1 MKKGIRYLRF
11 SKDKQS
17 VLSIERQDLVTAQWM
32 DHTEIQIF
40 DTFIDDGY
48 SAKTFDRPD
57 MKKLM
62 EFVKKNYRD
71 IDYLVVAE
79 LTRFSR
85 DLGDAV
91 NLVKKIQKAY
101 DIRIVSASRGAIYD
115 CSDSNSFFMM
125 SLEFLL
131 GNSEN
136 LKRESDINGGIYTA
150 KAKEGRYIHGQ
161 PPYGYYKEG
170 KGAESRLCIHEDQ
183 AKVIRYMYAAYLKNI
198 PLIAIYERAKEMGFP
213 HKGHGAI
220 QKILAN
226 PIYSGQQQ
234 VKSWREHPGGLFPAL
249 HQPIIDLITWRDAQ
263 VKLKGKTRPG
273 INVSDAMPLRGVLRC
288 YCSQP
293 VTGAP
298 SRNRWG
304 NYYYYYKCKHSHH
317 VNISVIK
324 AHEKLDAALG
334 YMSLTARMAQAIR
347 IASEQQFDV
356 QVKENR
362 KILTRKKSE
371 LSQIHDQIASLE
383 EKYIANRIEFETYN
397 KWFSE
402 LRQRR
407 TITKAEID
415 KLQRDDNSL
424 YLLLQNNIEQLTDL
438 PYMYRRLDTTA
449 KQEFI
454 RSVFDNKLYWRD
466 NIYRTP
472 YIIPAFTH
480 NSLILKQKQLLIVEE
495 EKGLST
501 KVPQGGAQ
509 GSQIEPLINLLS
521 FLSSTKVA

>member
-11 SKDKQS
+11 SRDKQS
-17 VLSIERQDLVTAQWM
+17 VLSIERQDLVTSQWM
-32 DHTEIQIF
+32 QHSDIQIF
-40 DTFIDDGY
+40 DTFIDDGH

-91 NLVKKIQKAY
+91 NVVKNIQKSY
-101 DIRIVSASRGAIYD
+101 DIRIVSAGRGAIYD

-150 KAKEGRYIHGQ
+150 KAKEGRYIHGK
-161 PPYGYYKEG
+161 PPYGYFKEG
-170 KGAESRLCIHEDQ
+170 KGATSRLCINENE
-183 AKVIRYMYAAYLKNI
+183 AKVIRFIYSSYLKNI
-198 PLIAIYERAKEMGFP
+198 SVYIIYEEAKKMGFT
-213 HKGHGAI
+213 HRGHGSI

-226 PIYSGQQQ
+226 PMYSGQQQ
-234 VKSWREHPGGLFPAL
+234 VKPWREHPGGLFPAL
-249 HQPIIDLITWRDAQ
+249 HQPLVDMITWKDAQ

-273 INVSDAMPLRGVLRC
+273 ITVSEAMPLRGVLRC

-304 NYYYYYKCKHSHH
+304 NYYYYYKCKHSRH

-347 IASEQQFDV
+347 INSEQKFSEQI
-356 QVKENR
+356 KENR

-371 LSQIHDQIASLE
+371 LGQIHDQIASLE

-407 TITKAEID
+407 TLTKAEID
-415 KLQRDDNSL
+415 KLQRDDNGL
-424 YLLLQNNIEQLTDL
+424 YMLLQNNIDRFTDL
-438 PYMYRRLDTTA
+438 PYLYNSLETTA

-454 RSVFDNKLYWRD
+454 RLVFDSKLYWQD

-480 NSLILKQKQLLIVEE
+480 NSLILKQKQLLVLEE
-495 EKGLST
+495 KKGLSM
-501 KVPQGGAQ
+501 KVPSGGAH
-509 GSQIEPLINLLS
+509 GTTIEPLINLLS
-521 FLSSTKVA
+521 FLQTRVA